1 MSMTRASMSPAQ
13 DTPVSRRPED
23 AKALL
28 RDCFA
33 QFAPGLLNTV
43 RVSIDTTDDL
53 FEVNQYVTP
62 EDVRNF
68 RNQREAWLERFD
80 KAIHELFER
89 RVNGTRRK
97 GRRPDVDASV
107 GSLRV
112 LNEFDYDKQI
122 ALTRATRKLI
132 RASRTELKALD
143 VRVAELFNESASRE
157 FDNPFSPDYILD
169 AIGMT

>member
-1 MSMTRASMSPAQ
+1 MSMTTGSTLTAGGDAPPRP
-13 DTPVSRRPED
+13 PED

-107 GSLRV
+107 
-112 LNEFDYDKQI
+112 
-122 ALTRATRKLI
+122 
-132 RASRTELKALD
+132 
-143 VRVAELFNESASRE
+143 
-157 FDNPFSPDYILD
+157 
-169 AIGMT
+169 